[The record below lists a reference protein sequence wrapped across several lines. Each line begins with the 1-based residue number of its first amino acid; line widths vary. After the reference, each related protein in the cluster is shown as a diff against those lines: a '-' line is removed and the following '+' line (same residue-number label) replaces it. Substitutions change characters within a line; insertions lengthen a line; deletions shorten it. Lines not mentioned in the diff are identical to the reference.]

1 MKLIPTSSQTV
12 GPFFSIGLAPLCQ
25 DAEAMLAALPDST
38 TLRGVVLDGNRSPI
52 PDCVLEFFAA
62 NFFARVATSIDG
74 KYRVTIPSTANMC
87 EVLVFMRGLL
97 KPTLT
102 RIYFQEAAMRGD
114 LALRNVPGDR
124 MATLVARRVSGHD
137 QSEWNVVMQ
146 GENETVFFE
155 L

>member
-1 MKLIPTSSQTV
+1 MKLVATSSQTV

-25 DAEAMLAALPDST
+25 DAEAVLARLPDAI
-38 TLRGVVLDGNRSPI
+38 TLRGVVLDGNYSPI

-62 NFFARVATSIDG
+62 DFFARVATSTAG
-74 KYRVTIPSTANMC
+74 KYRVTIPSAASTC

-102 RIYFQEAAMRGD
+102 RIYFQEVTMRGD
-114 LALRNVPGDR
+114 PALKNVPGDR
-124 MATLVARRVSGHD
+124 VATLVARTVRGHN
-137 QSEWNVVMQ
+137 QREWNVVMQ